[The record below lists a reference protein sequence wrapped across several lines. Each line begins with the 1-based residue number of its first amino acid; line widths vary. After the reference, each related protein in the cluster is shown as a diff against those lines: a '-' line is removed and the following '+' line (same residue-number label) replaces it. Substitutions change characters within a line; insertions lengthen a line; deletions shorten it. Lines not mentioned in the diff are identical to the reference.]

1 MTSWRRGACTIACE
15 GARRMNDEQLRVF
28 IVVAVFVSL
37 VVIYVIRSMN

>member
-1 MTSWRRGACTIACE
+1 V
-15 GARRMNDEQLRVF
+15 NDEQLRVF